1 MRKRVV
7 IIGGGFAGVNLARN
21 LANSEGIHVILV
33 DRNNYNFF
41 PPLLYQVATGFLEV
55 SNISYPF
62 RKLFHKAGNVNFRL
76 GELLEI
82 RPAEKRVLL
91 STGLLE
97 YDFLV
102 LATGTESN
110 FFGMENIRKNSL
122 PMKTLDDAI
131 ELRNFLF
138 LRMEKATLSADERER
153 RLLTTIVVAG
163 GGPTGVEVAGLLAEM
178 RRNILDKD
186 YPELGELR
194 TEIYLVDGAPS
205 LLTAMSEKSRNYT
218 YDTLLD
224 MGVHVKLGA
233 FVTDFVDDEVIFSD
247 GEKIPAR
254 TLIWAAGVTGSRIRG
269 VPEHL
274 YGPGNRIR
282 VDEYNR
288 VVGMEGIAVIG
299 DASLMTDDPQFPQG
313 HPQLAQVAIQQ
324 GELLAE
330 NLKAMLKGGALR
342 PFRYKDKGAMAI
354 IGKRKATAEFPGGR
368 TIRGFIAWI
377 LWLVVHLFSLIN
389 YRNRITTM
397 YHWAVSYFTRD
408 QSLRMIIRPSRQLKM
423 TDPVES

>member
-1 MRKRVV
+1 
-7 IIGGGFAGVNLARN
+7 
-21 LANSEGIHVILV
+21 
-33 DRNNYNFF
+33 
-41 PPLLYQVATGFLEV
+41 
-55 SNISYPF
+55 
-62 RKLFHKAGNVNFRL
+62 AGNVNFRL

-178 RRNILDKD
+178 RRDILDKD

-205 LLTAMSEKSRNYT
+205 LLTAMSEK
-218 YDTLLD
+218 
-224 MGVHVKLGA
+224 
-233 FVTDFVDDEVIFSD
+233 
-247 GEKIPAR
+247 
-254 TLIWAAGVTGSRIRG
+254 
-269 VPEHL
+269 
-274 YGPGNRIR
+274 
-282 VDEYNR
+282 
-288 VVGMEGIAVIG
+288 
-299 DASLMTDDPQFPQG
+299 
-313 HPQLAQVAIQQ
+313 
-324 GELLAE
+324 
-330 NLKAMLKGGALR
+330 
-342 PFRYKDKGAMAI
+342 
-354 IGKRKATAEFPGGR
+354 
-368 TIRGFIAWI
+368 
-377 LWLVVHLFSLIN
+377 
-389 YRNRITTM
+389 
-397 YHWAVSYFTRD
+397 
-408 QSLRMIIRPSRQLKM
+408 
-423 TDPVES
+423 